1 MDFFFFFLNRYGIGL
16 DDTTTTE
23 EKLSTLF
30 EDETTDLVDLDPTTD
45 LDITSTLGELS
56 LATSMVGYDEETD

>member
-1 MDFFFFFLNRYGIGL
+1 M

-30 EDETTDLVDLDPTTD
+30 EDETTDLDPTTD

-56 LATSMVGYDEETD
+56 LATSMIGYDEETD

>member
-1 MDFFFFFLNRYGIGL
+1 M

-56 LATSMVGYDEETD
+56 LATSMIGYDEETD

>member
-1 MDFFFFFLNRYGIGL
+1 MYGIGL

-30 EDETTDLVDLDPTTD
+30 EDETTDL
-45 LDITSTLGELS
+45 DITATLGELS
-56 LATSMVGYDEETD
+56 LATSMIGYDEETD

>member
-1 MDFFFFFLNRYGIGL
+1 MKLSKNGFLLNRYGIGL

-30 EDETTDLVDLDPTTD
+30 EDETTDL
-45 LDITSTLGELS
+45 DITATLGELS
-56 LATSMVGYDEETD
+56 LATSMIGYDEETD

>member
-30 EDETTDLVDLDPTTD
+30 EDETTDLDPTTD